1 MEKKIVEKYA
11 ELMEQAQQATGR
23 KEAVGLIHKA
33 AKLKTKFDNYEM
45 MRSSTKQFSQIRM
58 SLLNKFS
65 IKDIILSS
73 KEAYQKELKNNG
85 VGSQIGKSLFNKFSI
100 KDFSFNISNR

>member
-33 AKLKTKFDNYEM
+33 AKLKTKFDSYEM
-45 MRSSTKQFSQIRM
+45 M
-58 SLLNKFS
+58 
-65 IKDIILSS
+65 
-73 KEAYQKELKNNG
+73 
-85 VGSQIGKSLFNKFSI
+85 
-100 KDFSFNISNR
+100 